1 MSEQR
6 RSQDA
11 ARDDHVGP
19 GNIEGPR
26 GPVTLREADDA
37 ASVAHDFIYG
47 KNGVTKE
54 QASAAI
60 WLIHEALRPLIGG
73 TK

>member
-1 MSEQR
+1 MSAER
-6 RSQDA
+6 PA

-19 GNIEGPR
+19 GNIEQR
-26 GPVTLREADDA
+26 GPVTLREADEA
-37 ASVAHDFIYG
+37 ASVAHDFIHG

-60 WLIHEALRPLIGG
+60 WLIHEALRPLFEEQDLGY
-73 TK
+73 